1 MVIDRK
7 WSARRREWVAKVIRA
22 KLIGIL
28 FFCGLSLA
36 VVLSANAANGPQEL
50 DHYRLL
56 FWLVTPLLVL
66 VVALFLFVLHRS
78 HRSRKTLHHEDQ
90 RRHEA
95 VIALE
100 DSERRF
106 RETLDLLPQGVFE
119 TDRAG
124 KVIFWNRCA
133 LDMSGYSAEDLAGGL
148 LLSQLFAVE
157 ESDRL
162 QEVFQQVLTGQSL
175 VNSQFTIC
183 KKDSLTLPALIS
195 ADSLVLQGQVV
206 GIRGSIVD
214 ISDRVQTE
222 KTMRQNEARLNYL
235 AYHDTLTDLPN
246 RALFQ
251 DRLEH
256 ALARARRF
264 GSQLALIIID
274 LDRFKNFNDS
284 LGHDVGDQILWKVA
298 CQLRNGLREVDTL
311 ARIGGDEFVIVQENV
326 ASQADV
332 ATVAKKV
339 LSLLVQ
345 PISLREHQLF
355 LTASIGISL
364 YPNNG
369 EDVSSLMRKA
379 DRAMYQ
385 AKNKGGDCYSF
396 FSSEDDDL
404 VEERLFLEND
414 LRQAVDRHELL
425 LHYQPQI
432 DLATGR
438 LVGVEAL
445 VRWQHGQRGMISPG
459 AFIPLAEETGLIVS
473 IGEWVLRAACMQGQL
488 WQQAGLPPVRVA
500 VNISTWQ
507 VRQPDFVEMVESILD
522 ESGFDPRLLELEIT
536 ESAVMDNVQEAVRIL
551 NVFQQRGIS
560 LAMDDFGTGYS
571 SLSSLQRLPLSKLK
585 IDRSF
590 IREVTRNPNDAALT
604 SSVIAL
610 GRTMGL
616 GVVAE
621 GVETE
626 EQLQFLQQIDCAQ
639 VQGFLFS
646 KPLPANEVTA
656 LFDRS
661 FVSAPVST
669 PVDARLTSGG

>member
-1 MVIDRK
+1 MVL
-7 WSARRREWVAKVIRA
+7 RA
-22 KLIGIL
+22 KLTGML
-28 FFCGLSLA
+28 FLFGLSLA
-36 VVLSANAANGPQEL
+36 TALPASAADGHQEL

-56 FWLVTPLLVL
+56 VWLVTALLVL
-66 VVALFLFVLHRS
+66 VVALFLSVLRRARRS
-78 HRSRKTLHHEDQ
+78 GQTLRQEVK

-95 VIALE
+95 VTALE
-100 DSERRF
+100 ESERRF
-106 RETLDLLPQGVFE
+106 RETVDLLPQSVFE
-119 TDRAG
+119 TDRVG
-124 KVIFWNRCA
+124 RVVFWNRCA
-133 LDMSGYSAEDLAGGL
+133 LDLSGYSAEDLDGGL
-148 LLSQLFAVE
+148 LLPQLIASE
-157 ESDRL
+157 EGDRL
-162 QEVFQQVLTGQSL
+162 QEVFQQVMTGQRL
-175 VNSQFTIC
+175 VNSQFTVR
-183 KKDSLTLPALIS
+183 KKDGSTLPALIS
-195 ADSLVLQGQVV
+195 ADAMASQGQTI

-222 KTMRQNEARLNYL
+222 ETLRQNETRLNYL

-264 GSQLALIIID
+264 GSQLALLIID
-274 LDRFKNFNDS
+274 LARFKNFNDS
-284 LGHDVGDQILWKVA
+284 LGHDIGDQVLWKVA

-311 ARIGGDEFVIVQENV
+311 ARIGGDEFVIVLENV

-355 LTASIGISL
+355 LTASIGVSL
-364 YPNNG
+364 YPHNG
-369 EDVSSLMRKA
+369 EDASSLMRKA

-385 AKNKGGDCYSF
+385 AKNKGGDCFSF
-396 FSSEDDDL
+396 FSAEDDDL

-432 DLATGR
+432 DLASGR

-445 VRWQHGQRGMISPG
+445 VRWQHSERGMIPPG
-459 AFIPLAEETGLIVS
+459 DFIPLAEVTGLIVS
-473 IGEWVLRAACMQGQL
+473 IGEWVLRAACIQGQR

-507 VRQPDFVEMVESILD
+507 VRQPDFVDMVEGILE

-551 NVFQQRGIS
+551 SIFQQRGIS
-560 LAMDDFGTGYS
+560 LAIDDFGTGYS

-590 IREVTRNPNDAALT
+590 IREVTSNANDAALT

-626 EQLQFLQQIDCAQ
+626 EQLLFLQQKDCAQ

-646 KPLPANEVTA
+646 KPLPAREVAA
-656 LFDRS
+656 LFERC
-661 FVSAPVST
+661 FVSPSVSPVQADVPLT
-669 PVDARLTSGG
+669 PGD

>member
-1 MVIDRK
+1 M
-7 WSARRREWVAKVIRA
+7 IRS
-22 KLIGIL
+22 KLIGML
-28 FFCGLSLA
+28 FLFGLSLTA
-36 VVLSANAANGPQEL
+36 ALPASAADGQQEL

-56 FWLVTPLLVL
+56 VWLVTALLFL
-66 VVALFLFVLHRS
+66 VVALFLSILR
-78 HRSRKTLHHEDQ
+78 RSRRSRQFLHQESS

-95 VIALE
+95 VTALKE
-100 DSERRF
+100 SERRF
-106 RETLDLLPQGVFE
+106 RETVDLLPQSVFE
-119 TDRAG
+119 TDCAG
-124 KVIFWNRCA
+124 RVVFWNRCA
-133 LDMSGYSAEDLAGGL
+133 LDLSGYSAEDLAGGL
-148 LLSQLFAVE
+148 LLSQLFTVE
-157 ESDRL
+157 EADHL
-162 QEVFQQVLTGQSL
+162 QEVFLQVMTGQRL
-175 VNSQFTIC
+175 VNSQFTVR
-183 KKDSLTLPALIS
+183 KKDGSTLPALIS
-195 ADSLVLQGQVV
+195 ADAMASQGQVI
-206 GIRGSIVD
+206 GLRGSIVD

-222 KTMRQNEARLNYL
+222 ETLRQNEARLNYL

-264 GSQLALIIID
+264 GSQLALLIID

-284 LGHDVGDQILWKVA
+284 LGHDMGDQVLWKIA

-311 ARIGGDEFVIVQENV
+311 ARIGGDEFVIVLENI

-332 ATVAKKV
+332 VKVAKKV
-339 LSLLVQ
+339 LSLVVQ

-364 YPNNG
+364 YPQNG

-379 DRAMYQ
+379 DRAMHQ
-385 AKNKGGDCYSF
+385 AKNKGGDCFSF
-396 FSSEDDDL
+396 LSAVDDDL
-404 VEERLFLEND
+404 AEERLFLEND

-432 DLATGR
+432 DLVSGR

-445 VRWQHGQRGMISPG
+445 VRWQHSVRGMISPG
-459 AFIPLAEETGLIVS
+459 DFIPLAEETGLIVS
-473 IGEWVLRAACMQGQL
+473 IGEWVLRAACIQGQL

-507 VRQPDFVEMVESILD
+507 IRQPDFVDMVEGILE
-522 ESGFDPRLLELEIT
+522 ESGFDPQLLELEIT

-551 NVFQQRGIS
+551 NIFQQRGIS

-585 IDRSF
+585 IDRCF
-590 IREVTRNPNDAALT
+590 IREVTTNASDAALI

-626 EQLQFLQQIDCAQ
+626 EQLQFLQQKDCAQ

-646 KPLPANEVTA
+646 KPLPAREVAA
-656 LFDRS
+656 LFERS
-661 FVSAPVST
+661 FVSPPVPPT
-669 PVDARLTSGG
+669 PDVTSLTAGD

>member
-1 MVIDRK
+1 MVVR
-7 WSARRREWVAKVIRA
+7 VIRT
-22 KLIGIL
+22 KLTGML
-28 FFCGLSLA
+28 FLFGLSLTTA
-36 VVLSANAANGPQEL
+36 LPASAADGQQEL

-56 FWLVTPLLVL
+56 VWLVTALLFL
-66 VVALFLFVLHRS
+66 VVAVFLSILRRSRRSRQVLHQEVS
-78 HRSRKTLHHEDQ
+78 

-95 VIALE
+95 VTALKE
-100 DSERRF
+100 SERQF
-106 RETLDLLPQGVFE
+106 RETVDLLPQGVFE
-119 TDRAG
+119 TDCDGR
-124 KVIFWNRCA
+124 VVFWNRCA
-133 LDMSGYSAEDLAGGL
+133 LDLSGYSAEDLAGGL
-148 LLSQLFAVE
+148 LLSQLFAADE
-157 ESDRL
+157 GNRL
-162 QEVFQQVLTGQSL
+162 QEVFQQVMNGQRL
-175 VNSQFTIC
+175 VNSQFTVR
-183 KKDSLTLPALIS
+183 KKNGATLPALIS
-195 ADSLVLQGQVV
+195 ADAMASQGQII
-206 GIRGSIVD
+206 GIRGSVVD

-222 KTMRQNEARLNYL
+222 ETLRQNEARLNYL

-264 GSQLALIIID
+264 GSQLALLIID

-284 LGHDVGDQILWKVA
+284 LGYDMGDQVLWKVA

-311 ARIGGDEFVIVQENV
+311 ARIGGDEFVIVLENV
-326 ASQADV
+326 SSQADV
-332 ATVAKKV
+332 VTVAKKV

-345 PISLREHQLF
+345 PIRLREHQLF

-364 YPNNG
+364 YPQNG

-379 DRAMYQ
+379 DRAKHQ
-385 AKNKGGDCYSF
+385 AKNKGGDCFSF
-396 FSSEDDDL
+396 LSAADDGL
-404 VEERLFLEND
+404 AEERLFLEND

-432 DLATGR
+432 DLASGR

-445 VRWQHGQRGMISPG
+445 VRWQHSERGMISPG
-459 AFIPLAEETGLIVS
+459 DFIPLAEETGLIVS
-473 IGEWVLRAACMQGQL
+473 IGEWVLRAACIQGRL
-488 WQQAGLPPVRVA
+488 WQQAGLPTVRVA

-507 VRQPDFVEMVESILD
+507 IRQPDFVDMVESILE
-522 ESGFDPRLLELEIT
+522 ESGFDPQLLELEIT

-551 NVFQQRGIS
+551 NIFQQRGIS

-571 SLSSLQRLPLSKLK
+571 SLINLQRLPLSKLK

-590 IREVTRNPNDAALT
+590 IREVTSNSNHAALT

-626 EQLQFLQQIDCAQ
+626 EQLLFLQQMDCAQ

-646 KPLPANEVTA
+646 KPLPAREVEA
-656 LFDRS
+656 LFERS
-661 FVSAPVST
+661 FVSPSVSPT
-669 PVDARLTSGG
+669 PVVTSLTPGD

>member
-1 MVIDRK
+1 M
-7 WSARRREWVAKVIRA
+7 IRA
-22 KLIGIL
+22 KFIGML
-28 FFCGLSLA
+28 FVFGLSLA
-36 VVLSANAANGPQEL
+36 AVLPVSAANGQQDL

-56 FWLVTPLLVL
+56 VWLVTALLVL
-66 VVALFLFVLHRS
+66 VVALFLSILRRG
-78 HRSRKTLHHEDQ
+78 HRSRQALHQEVK
-90 RRHEA
+90 RRHKA
-95 VIALE
+95 VSALE
-100 DSERRF
+100 ESEKRF
-106 RETLDLLPQGVFE
+106 RETVDLLPQSVFE
-119 TDRAG
+119 TDRVG
-124 KVIFWNRCA
+124 KVVFWNRCA
-133 LDMSGYSAEDLAGGL
+133 LDLSGYSAGDLDSGL
-148 LLSQLFAVE
+148 MLSQLFAVE
-157 ESDRL
+157 DGERL
-162 QEVFQQVLTGQSL
+162 QEVFQKVLSGQRL
-175 VNSQFTIC
+175 INSQFTVR
-183 KKDSLTLPALIS
+183 KKDGSILPALIS
-195 ADSLVLQGQVV
+195 ADAMVLQGQVT

-214 ISDRVQTE
+214 ISDRVQAE
-222 KTMRQNEARLNYL
+222 KTLRQNEARLNYL

-264 GSQLALIIID
+264 GSQLALLVID

-284 LGHDVGDQILWKVA
+284 LGHDVGDQVLWKVA

-369 EDVSSLMRKA
+369 EDVSSLMRQA

-385 AKNKGGDCYSF
+385 AKNKGGACFSF
-396 FSSEDDDL
+396 FSAEDDDL

-432 DLATGR
+432 DLESGR

-459 AFIPLAEETGLIVS
+459 AFIPLAEETGLIVP
-473 IGEWVLRAACMQGQL
+473 IGEWVLRAACIQGRK
-488 WQQAGLPPVRVA
+488 WQQSGMPPVRVA

-507 VRQPDFVEMVESILD
+507 VRQPDFVDMVEGILD
-522 ESGFDPRLLELEIT
+522 ESGFDPQLLELEIT

-551 NVFQQRGIS
+551 NIFQQRGIS

-590 IREVTRNPNDAALT
+590 IREVTSNANDAALT

-626 EQLQFLQQIDCAQ
+626 EQLDFLQRMNCAQ

-646 KPLPANEVTA
+646 KPLPANEVST
-656 LFDRS
+656 LFERS
-661 FVSAPVST
+661 FVSSSAPP
-669 PVDARLTSGG
+669 PVASEK

>member
-1 MVIDRK
+1 M
-7 WSARRREWVAKVIRA
+7 
-22 KLIGIL
+22 L
-28 FFCGLSLA
+28 FLFGLSLTVTLPA
-36 VVLSANAANGPQEL
+36 IAADEQQVL

-56 FWLVTPLLVL
+56 IWLVTALLLL
-66 VVALFLFVLHRS
+66 VVALFLSILRRSHSSRQVLHQEVS
-78 HRSRKTLHHEDQ
+78 

-95 VIALE
+95 VTALKE
-100 DSERRF
+100 SERRF
-106 RETLDLLPQGVFE
+106 RETVDLLPQSVFE
-119 TDRAG
+119 TDRDG
-124 KVIFWNRCA
+124 RVVFCNRCA
-133 LDMSGYSAEDLAGGL
+133 HDLSGYSAEDLAVGL
-148 LLSQLFAVE
+148 QLSQFFAVE
-157 ESDRL
+157 EGDRL
-162 QEVFQQVLTGQSL
+162 QEVFQQIMTGQRL
-175 VNSQFTIC
+175 VNSQFTVR
-183 KKDSLTLPALIS
+183 KKDGSTLPALVS
-195 ADSLVLQGQVV
+195 VDAMASQGEII

-222 KTMRQNEARLNYL
+222 ETLRQNEARLNYL
-235 AYHDTLTDLPN
+235 AFHDTLTDLPN
-246 RALFQ
+246 RTLFQ

-264 GSQLALIIID
+264 GSQLALLIID

-284 LGHDVGDQILWKVA
+284 LGHDMGDQVLWKAA

-311 ARIGGDEFVIVQENV
+311 ARIGGDEFVIVMENV

-332 ATVAKKV
+332 ITVAKKV

-355 LTASIGISL
+355 LTASVGISL
-364 YPNNG
+364 YPQNG

-379 DRAMYQ
+379 DRAMHQ
-385 AKNKGGDCYSF
+385 AKNKGGDCFSF
-396 FSSEDDDL
+396 FSAEADDL

-432 DLATGR
+432 DLVSGR

-445 VRWQHGQRGMISPG
+445 VRWQHAERGMIPPG

-473 IGEWVLRAACMQGQL
+473 IGEWVLRAACIQGQL

-507 VRQPDFVEMVESILD
+507 VRQPDFVDMVERILE

-536 ESAVMDNVQEAVRIL
+536 ESAVMDNVPEAVRIL
-551 NVFQQRGIS
+551 NIFQQRGIS

-590 IREVTRNPNDAALT
+590 IREVTSNANDAALT

-626 EQLQFLQQIDCAQ
+626 EQLHFLQQMNCAQ

-646 KPLPANEVTA
+646 KPLPAREVAA
-656 LFDRS
+656 LFKRS
-661 FVSAPVST
+661 FVSPPVSPT
-669 PVDARLTSGG
+669 PFVTSLTPGD

>member
-1 MVIDRK
+1 M
-7 WSARRREWVAKVIRA
+7 IRS

-28 FFCGLSLA
+28 FLFGLSLTTA
-36 VVLSANAANGPQEL
+36 LPASAAGGQQEL

-56 FWLVTPLLVL
+56 VWLVTALLFL
-66 VVALFLFVLHRS
+66 VVALFLSILRRSRRSRQVLHQES
-78 HRSRKTLHHEDQ
+78 S

-95 VIALE
+95 VTALKE
-100 DSERRF
+100 SERRF
-106 RETLDLLPQGVFE
+106 RETVDLLPQSVFE
-119 TDRAG
+119 TDCAG
-124 KVIFWNRCA
+124 RVVFWNRCA
-133 LDMSGYSAEDLAGGL
+133 LDLSGYSAEDLAGGL

-157 ESDRL
+157 EADHL
-162 QEVFQQVLTGQSL
+162 QEVFLQVMTGQRL
-175 VNSQFTIC
+175 VNSQFTVR
-183 KKDSLTLPALIS
+183 KKDGSTLPALIS
-195 ADSLVLQGQVV
+195 ADAMSSQGQVT
-206 GIRGSIVD
+206 GLRGSIVD

-222 KTMRQNEARLNYL
+222 ETLRQNEARLNYL

-264 GSQLALIIID
+264 GSQLALLIID

-284 LGHDVGDQILWKVA
+284 LGHDMGDQVLWKVA

-311 ARIGGDEFVIVQENV
+311 ARIGGDEFVIVLENI

-332 ATVAKKV
+332 VTVAKKV
-339 LSLLVQ
+339 LSLVVQ

-364 YPNNG
+364 FPQNG

-379 DRAMYQ
+379 DRAMHQ
-385 AKNKGGDCYSF
+385 AKNKGGDCFSF
-396 FSSEDDDL
+396 LSAADDDL
-404 VEERLFLEND
+404 AEERLFLEND

-432 DLATGR
+432 DLVSGR

-445 VRWQHGQRGMISPG
+445 VRWQHSVRGMISPG
-459 AFIPLAEETGLIVS
+459 DFIPLAEETGLIVS
-473 IGEWVLRAACMQGQL
+473 IGEWVLRAACIQGQL

-507 VRQPDFVEMVESILD
+507 IRQPDFVDMVEGILE
-522 ESGFDPRLLELEIT
+522 ESGFDPQLLELEIT

-551 NVFQQRGIS
+551 SIFQQRGIS

-585 IDRSF
+585 IDRCF
-590 IREVTRNPNDAALT
+590 IREVTTNASDAALI

-626 EQLQFLQQIDCAQ
+626 EQLQFLQQKDCAQ

-646 KPLPANEVTA
+646 KPLPAREVAA
-656 LFDRS
+656 LFERS
-661 FVSAPVST
+661 FVSPPVPPT
-669 PVDARLTSGG
+669 PDVTSLTAGD

>member
-1 MVIDRK
+1 MTR
-7 WSARRREWVAKVIRA
+7 SN
-22 KLIGIL
+22 LTGMSFL
-28 FFCGLSLA
+28 FSLSLMVA
-36 VVLSANAANGPQEL
+36 LPASAAEGQQEI

-56 FWLVTPLLVL
+56 FWLVTALLFL
-66 VVALFLFVLHRS
+66 VVALFLLILRRG
-78 HRSRKTLHHEDQ
+78 HRSRQVLNQEASQ
-90 RRHEA
+90 RHEA
-95 VIALE
+95 VTALKE
-100 DSERRF
+100 SERRF
-106 RETLDLLPQGVFE
+106 RESVDLLPQSVFE
-119 TDRAG
+119 TDRHG
-124 KVIFWNRCA
+124 RVVFWNRCA
-133 LDMSGYSAEDLAGGL
+133 LDLSGYSAEDIAGSL
-148 LLSQLFAVE
+148 MLSQLFAVE
-157 ESDRL
+157 EGERL
-162 QEVFQQVLTGQSL
+162 QEVFQQVMSGQRL
-175 VNSQFTIC
+175 INSQFTLR
-183 KKDSLTLPALIS
+183 KKDGSTLPVLIS
-195 ADSLVLQGQVV
+195 ADSMASQGQII

-214 ISDRVQTE
+214 ISERVQTE
-222 KTMRQNEARLNYL
+222 ATLRQNEARLNYL

-264 GSQLALIIID
+264 GSQLALLIID
-274 LDRFKNFNDS
+274 IDRFKNFNDS
-284 LGHDVGDQILWKVA
+284 LGHEMGDQVLWKVA

-311 ARIGGDEFVIVQENV
+311 ARIGGDEFVIVMENV

-332 ATVAKKV
+332 ITVAKKV

-345 PISLREHQLF
+345 PISLRAHQLF

-364 YPNNG
+364 YPQNG

-379 DRAMYQ
+379 DRAMHQ
-385 AKNKGGDCYSF
+385 AKNKGGDCFSF
-396 FSSEDDDL
+396 LSDETDDV

-425 LHYQPQI
+425 LHYQPQV
-432 DLATGR
+432 DLASGR

-445 VRWQHGQRGMISPG
+445 VRWQHAERGMISPG
-459 AFIPLAEETGLIVS
+459 AFIPLAEDTGLIVS
-473 IGEWVLRAACMQGQL
+473 IGEWVLRAACIQGKL
-488 WQQAGLPPVRVA
+488 WQQAGLPPIRGA

-507 VRQPDFVEMVESILD
+507 VRQPDFVDMVEGILE
-522 ESGFDPRLLELEIT
+522 ESGFDPQLLELEIT
-536 ESAVMDNVQEAVRIL
+536 ESAVMDNVPEAVRIL
-551 NVFQQRGIS
+551 NIFQQRGIS

-571 SLSSLQRLPLSKLK
+571 SLSCLQRLPLSKLK

-590 IREVTRNPNDAALT
+590 IREVTSNANDAALT

-646 KPLPANEVTA
+646 KPLPAREVEA
-656 LFDRS
+656 LFERS
-661 FVSAPVST
+661 FVSSPVSPS
-669 PVDARLTSGG
+669 PVVAPLKPGG

>member
-1 MVIDRK
+1 MLPIGLLLLAALP
-7 WSARRREWVAKVIRA
+7 AR
-22 KLIGIL
+22 
-28 FFCGLSLA
+28 
-36 VVLSANAANGPQEL
+36 AASGQQEL

-56 FWLVTPLLVL
+56 IWLVTALLGL
-66 VVALFLFVLHRS
+66 
-78 HRSRKTLHHEDQ
+78 
-90 RRHEA
+90 
-95 VIALE
+95 VIALFMSILHRTRRSRQE
-100 DSERRF
+100 LHQEVGRRRQAVTALEESERRF
-106 RETLDLLPQGVFE
+106 RETVDLLPQSVFE

-124 KVIFWNRCA
+124 KVVFWNRCA
-133 LDMSGYSAEDLAGGL
+133 LDLSGYSAEDLDSGL
-148 LLSQLFAVE
+148 PLASLFAAE
-157 ESDRL
+157 EGGRL
-162 QEVFQQVLTGQSL
+162 EEVFRQVLAGHRL
-175 VNSQFTIC
+175 ANSQFTVR
-183 KKDSLTLPALIS
+183 KKDGATLPALVS
-195 ADSLVLQGQVV
+195 ADVMLSQGQPT
-206 GIRGSIVD
+206 GIRGSIVN
-214 ISDRVQTE
+214 ISERVKAEETL
-222 KTMRQNEARLNYL
+222 RQNEVRLNYL

-264 GSQLALIIID
+264 GSQLALLVID

-284 LGHDVGDQILWKVA
+284 LGHDIGDQVLWKVA

-311 ARIGGDEFVIVQENV
+311 ARIGGDEFVVVQENV

-339 LSLLVQ
+339 LSLLTQ
-345 PISLREHQLF
+345 PISLRDRQLF
-355 LTASIGISL
+355 LTASIGVSL
-364 YPNNG
+364 FPHNG
-369 EDVSSLMRKA
+369 EDASSLLRKA

-385 AKNKGGDCYSF
+385 SKSKGGDCFSF
-396 FSSEDDDL
+396 FSADDDDL

-432 DLATGR
+432 DLVSGR

-445 VRWQHGQRGMISPG
+445 VRWQHAERGMIAPG
-459 AFIPLAEETGLIVS
+459 AFIPLAEETGLIVP
-473 IGEWVLRAACMQGQL
+473 IGEWVLRAACIQGRL

-507 VRQPDFVEMVESILD
+507 VRQPDFVDMVEAILD

-551 NVFQQRGIS
+551 SIFQQRGIS
-560 LAMDDFGTGYS
+560 LAIDDFGTGYS

-590 IREVTRNPNDAALT
+590 IREVTSNPNDAALT

-626 EQLQFLQQIDCAQ
+626 EQLLFLREKDCAQ

-646 KPLPANEVTA
+646 KPLPAREVAA
-656 LFDRS
+656 LFERS
-661 FVSAPVST
+661 FCSSPVPLPSACPSVT
-669 PVDARLTSGG
+669 PSD

>member
-1 MVIDRK
+1 M
-7 WSARRREWVAKVIRA
+7 
-22 KLIGIL
+22 L
-28 FFCGLSLA
+28 FLFGLSLTTA
-36 VVLSANAANGPQEL
+36 LPASAADGQQEL

-56 FWLVTPLLVL
+56 VWLVTALLFL
-66 VVALFLFVLHRS
+66 VVAVFLSILRRSRRSRQVLHQEVS
-78 HRSRKTLHHEDQ
+78 

-95 VIALE
+95 VTALKE
-100 DSERRF
+100 SERQF
-106 RETLDLLPQGVFE
+106 RETVDLLPQGVFE
-119 TDRAG
+119 TDCDGR
-124 KVIFWNRCA
+124 VVFWNRCA
-133 LDMSGYSAEDLAGGL
+133 LDLSGYSAEDLAGGL
-148 LLSQLFAVE
+148 LLSQLFAADE
-157 ESDRL
+157 GNRL
-162 QEVFQQVLTGQSL
+162 QEVFQQVMNGQRL
-175 VNSQFTIC
+175 VNSQFTVR
-183 KKDSLTLPALIS
+183 KKNGATLPALIS
-195 ADSLVLQGQVV
+195 ADAMASQGQII
-206 GIRGSIVD
+206 GIRGSVVD

-222 KTMRQNEARLNYL
+222 ETLRQNEARLNYL

-264 GSQLALIIID
+264 GSQLALLIID

-284 LGHDVGDQILWKVA
+284 LGYDMGDQVLWKVA

-311 ARIGGDEFVIVQENV
+311 ARIGGDEFVIVLENV
-326 ASQADV
+326 SSQADV
-332 ATVAKKV
+332 VTVAKKV

-345 PISLREHQLF
+345 PIRLREHQLF

-364 YPNNG
+364 YPQNG

-379 DRAMYQ
+379 DRAKHQ
-385 AKNKGGDCYSF
+385 AKNKGGDCFSF
-396 FSSEDDDL
+396 LSAADDGL
-404 VEERLFLEND
+404 AEERLFLEND

-432 DLATGR
+432 DLASGR

-445 VRWQHGQRGMISPG
+445 VRWQHSERGMISPG
-459 AFIPLAEETGLIVS
+459 DFIPLAEETGLIVS
-473 IGEWVLRAACMQGQL
+473 IGEWVLRAACIQGRL
-488 WQQAGLPPVRVA
+488 WQQAGLPTVRVA

-507 VRQPDFVEMVESILD
+507 IRQPDFVDMVESILE
-522 ESGFDPRLLELEIT
+522 ESGFDPQLLELEIT

-551 NVFQQRGIS
+551 NIFQQRGIS

-571 SLSSLQRLPLSKLK
+571 SLINLQRLPLSKLK

-590 IREVTRNPNDAALT
+590 IREVTSNSNHAALT

-626 EQLQFLQQIDCAQ
+626 EQLLFLQQMDCAQ

-646 KPLPANEVTA
+646 KPLPAREVEA
-656 LFDRS
+656 LFERS
-661 FVSAPVST
+661 FVSPSVSPT
-669 PVDARLTSGG
+669 PVVTSLTPGD

>member
-1 MVIDRK
+1 MG
-7 WSARRREWVAKVIRA
+7 IRA
-22 KLIGIL
+22 KLTGMWFSL
-28 FFCGLSLA
+28 GLSLA
-36 VVLSANAANGPQEL
+36 TALPASAANGQQEL
-50 DHYRLL
+50 DNCHLL
-56 FWLVTPLLVL
+56 IWLVTALLVL
-66 VVALFLFVLHRS
+66 VVVLFLSILQRTRRS
-78 HRSRKTLHHEDQ
+78 GQTLRQEVT

-95 VIALE
+95 VTALQE
-100 DSERRF
+100 SERRF
-106 RETLDLLPQGVFE
+106 RETVDLLPQSVFE
-119 TDRAG
+119 TDRDG
-124 KVIFWNRCA
+124 RVVFWNRCA
-133 LDMSGYSAEDLAGGL
+133 LDLSGYSAEDLAGGL
-148 LLSQLFAVE
+148 LLPQLFALE
-157 ESDRL
+157 EGNRL
-162 QEVFQQVLTGQSL
+162 QEVFPQVIAGQRLT
-175 VNSQFTIC
+175 NSQFTVR
-183 KKDSLTLPALIS
+183 KKDGTTLPALIS
-195 ADSLVLQGQVV
+195 ADVLASQGQVI

-214 ISDRVQTE
+214 ISDRVQAEETL
-222 KTMRQNEARLNYL
+222 RQNEARLNYL

-246 RALFQ
+246 RALFH

-264 GSQLALIIID
+264 GSQLALLIID

-284 LGHDVGDQILWKVA
+284 LGHDIGDQVLWKIA

-311 ARIGGDEFVIVQENV
+311 ARLGGDEFVIVLENI

-345 PISLREHQLF
+345 PISLRERQLF

-364 YPNNG
+364 YPQKG
-369 EDVSSLMRKA
+369 EDASSLMRKA

-385 AKNKGGDCYSF
+385 SKSKGGNCFSF
-396 FSSEDDDL
+396 FSAEDDDL

-432 DLATGR
+432 DLASGR

-445 VRWQHGQRGMISPG
+445 VRWQHSERGMISPG
-459 AFIPLAEETGLIVS
+459 DFIPLAEETGLIVS
-473 IGEWVLRAACMQGQL
+473 IGEWVLRAACIQGRL

-507 VRQPDFVEMVESILD
+507 MRQPDFVEMVETILE
-522 ESGFDPRLLELEIT
+522 ESGFDPQLLELEIT

-551 NVFQQRGIS
+551 NVFQERGIS

-571 SLSSLQRLPLSKLK
+571 SLSNLQRLPLSKLK

-590 IREVTRNPNDAALT
+590 IREVTSNSNHAALT

-626 EQLQFLQQIDCAQ
+626 EQLLFLRQKDCAQ

-646 KPLPANEVTA
+646 KPLPAREVAA
-656 LFDRS
+656 LFERS
-661 FVSAPVST
+661 FGSSPEPPSSVDGLST
-669 PVDARLTSGG
+669 PGA

>member
-1 MVIDRK
+1 MVIR
-7 WSARRREWVAKVIRA
+7 V
-22 KLIGIL
+22 KLSGML
-28 FFCGLSLA
+28 FIFGVSLA
-36 VVLSANAANGPQEL
+36 AALPASAANGQQDL
-50 DHYRLL
+50 NHYRLL
-56 FWLVTPLLVL
+56 VWLVTVLLVL
-66 VVALFLFVLHRS
+66 VVALFLSILRRS
-78 HRSRKTLHHEDQ
+78 YRSRQILHQEVK
-90 RRHEA
+90 RRHEVA
-95 VIALE
+95 TALE
-100 DSERRF
+100 ESEKRF
-106 RETLDLLPQGVFE
+106 RETVDLLPQSVFE
-119 TDRAG
+119 TNCIG
-124 KVIFWNRCA
+124 KVVFWNRCA
-133 LDMSGYSAEDLAGGL
+133 LDLSGYSAEDLGGGL
-148 LLSQLFAVE
+148 LLSQLVSVE
-157 ESDRL
+157 EGERL
-162 QEVFQQVLTGQSL
+162 QEVFQQVLSGQRL
-175 VNSQFTIC
+175 VNSQFTVR
-183 KKDSLTLPALIS
+183 KKDGSTLPALIS
-195 ADSLVLQGQVV
+195 ADAITLQGQVT

-222 KTMRQNEARLNYL
+222 KVLRQNEARLNYL

-251 DRLEH
+251 DRFEH

-264 GSQLALIIID
+264 GSQLALLIID

-284 LGHDVGDQILWKVA
+284 LGHDVGDQVLWKVA

-369 EDVSSLMRKA
+369 ENTSSLMRKA
-379 DRAMYQ
+379 DRAMHQ
-385 AKNKGGDCYSF
+385 AKNKGGACFSF
-396 FSSEDDDL
+396 FSAEDDDL

-414 LRQAVDRHELL
+414 LRQAVDRRELL

-432 DLATGR
+432 DLASGR

-445 VRWQHGQRGMISPG
+445 VRWQHAQRGMISPG
-459 AFIPLAEETGLIVS
+459 DFIPLAEETGLIVS
-473 IGEWVLRAACMQGQL
+473 IGEWVLRAACIQGRL

-500 VNISTWQ
+500 VNISTYQ
-507 VRQPDFVEMVESILD
+507 VRQPDFVDMVESILD

-551 NVFQQRGIS
+551 NIFQQRGIS

-571 SLSSLQRLPLSKLK
+571 SLINLQRLPLSKLK
-585 IDRSF
+585 VDRSF
-590 IREVTRNPNDAALT
+590 IREVTSNPNHAALT

-626 EQLQFLQQIDCAQ
+626 EQLQFLQQMDCAQ

-646 KPLPANEVTA
+646 KPLPAVEVSV
-656 LFDRS
+656 LFERS
-661 FVSAPVST
+661 FVSSPAPV
-669 PVDARLTSGG
+669 PLDATLVASDN

>member
-1 MVIDRK
+1 M
-7 WSARRREWVAKVIRA
+7 WFS
-22 KLIGIL
+22 L
-28 FFCGLSLA
+28 GLSLA
-36 VVLSANAANGPQEL
+36 TALPASAANGQQEL
-50 DHYRLL
+50 DNCHLL
-56 FWLVTPLLVL
+56 IWLVTALLVL
-66 VVALFLFVLHRS
+66 VVVLFLSILQRTRRS
-78 HRSRKTLHHEDQ
+78 GQTLRQEVT

-95 VIALE
+95 VTALQE
-100 DSERRF
+100 SERRF
-106 RETLDLLPQGVFE
+106 RETVDLLPQSVFE
-119 TDRAG
+119 TDRDG
-124 KVIFWNRCA
+124 RVVFWNRCA
-133 LDMSGYSAEDLAGGL
+133 LDLSGYSAEDLAGGL
-148 LLSQLFAVE
+148 LLPQLFALE
-157 ESDRL
+157 EGNRL
-162 QEVFQQVLTGQSL
+162 QEVFPQVIAGQRLT
-175 VNSQFTIC
+175 NSQFTVR
-183 KKDSLTLPALIS
+183 KKDGTTLPALIS
-195 ADSLVLQGQVV
+195 ADVLASQGQVI

-214 ISDRVQTE
+214 ISDRVQAEETL
-222 KTMRQNEARLNYL
+222 RQNEARLNYL

-246 RALFQ
+246 RALFH

-264 GSQLALIIID
+264 GSQLALLIID

-284 LGHDVGDQILWKVA
+284 LGHDIGDQVLWKIA

-311 ARIGGDEFVIVQENV
+311 ARLGGDEFVIVLENI

-345 PISLREHQLF
+345 PISLRERQLF

-364 YPNNG
+364 YPQKG
-369 EDVSSLMRKA
+369 EDASSLMRKA

-385 AKNKGGDCYSF
+385 SKSKGGNCFSF
-396 FSSEDDDL
+396 FSAEDDDL

-432 DLATGR
+432 DLASGR

-445 VRWQHGQRGMISPG
+445 VRWQHSERGMISPG
-459 AFIPLAEETGLIVS
+459 DFIPLAEETGLIVS
-473 IGEWVLRAACMQGQL
+473 IGEWVLRAACIQGRL

-507 VRQPDFVEMVESILD
+507 MRQPDFVEMVETILE
-522 ESGFDPRLLELEIT
+522 ESGFDPQLLELEIT

-551 NVFQQRGIS
+551 NVFQERGIS

-571 SLSSLQRLPLSKLK
+571 SLSNLQRLPLSKLK

-590 IREVTRNPNDAALT
+590 IREVTSNSNHAALT

-626 EQLQFLQQIDCAQ
+626 EQLLFLRQKDCAQ
-639 VQGFLFS
+639 
-646 KPLPANEVTA
+646 
-656 LFDRS
+656 
-661 FVSAPVST
+661 
-669 PVDARLTSGG
+669 

>member
-1 MVIDRK
+1 M
-7 WSARRREWVAKVIRA
+7 
-22 KLIGIL
+22 L
-28 FFCGLSLA
+28 FVFGLSLA
-36 VVLSANAANGPQEL
+36 AVLPVSAANGQQDL

-56 FWLVTPLLVL
+56 VWLVTALLVL
-66 VVALFLFVLHRS
+66 VVALFLSILRRG
-78 HRSRKTLHHEDQ
+78 HRSRQALHQEVK
-90 RRHEA
+90 RRHKA
-95 VIALE
+95 VSALE
-100 DSERRF
+100 ESEKRF
-106 RETLDLLPQGVFE
+106 RETVDLLPQSVFE
-119 TDRAG
+119 TDRVG
-124 KVIFWNRCA
+124 KVVFWNRCA
-133 LDMSGYSAEDLAGGL
+133 LDLSGYSAGDLDSGL
-148 LLSQLFAVE
+148 MLSQLFAVE
-157 ESDRL
+157 DGERL
-162 QEVFQQVLTGQSL
+162 QEVFQKVLSGQRL
-175 VNSQFTIC
+175 INSQFTVR
-183 KKDSLTLPALIS
+183 KKDGSILPALIS
-195 ADSLVLQGQVV
+195 ADAMVLQGQVT

-214 ISDRVQTE
+214 ISDRVQAE
-222 KTMRQNEARLNYL
+222 KTLRQNEARLNYL

-264 GSQLALIIID
+264 GSQLALLVID

-284 LGHDVGDQILWKVA
+284 LGHDVGDQVLWKVA

-369 EDVSSLMRKA
+369 EDVSSLMRQA

-385 AKNKGGDCYSF
+385 AKNKGGACFSF
-396 FSSEDDDL
+396 FSAEDDDL

-432 DLATGR
+432 DLESGR

-459 AFIPLAEETGLIVS
+459 AFIPLAEETGLIVP
-473 IGEWVLRAACMQGQL
+473 IGEWVLRAACIQGRK
-488 WQQAGLPPVRVA
+488 WQQSGMPPVRVA

-507 VRQPDFVEMVESILD
+507 VRQPDFVDMVEGILD
-522 ESGFDPRLLELEIT
+522 ESGFDPQLLELEIT

-551 NVFQQRGIS
+551 NIFQQRGIS

-590 IREVTRNPNDAALT
+590 IREVTSNANDAALT

-626 EQLQFLQQIDCAQ
+626 EQLDFLQRMNCAQ

-646 KPLPANEVTA
+646 KPLPANEVST
-656 LFDRS
+656 LFERS
-661 FVSAPVST
+661 FVSSSAPP
-669 PVDARLTSGG
+669 PVASEK

>member
-1 MVIDRK
+1 MYVFGLTLGVALPV
-7 WSARRREWVAKVIRA
+7 SAAY
-22 KLIGIL
+22 G
-28 FFCGLSLA
+28 
-36 VVLSANAANGPQEL
+36 QQDL

-56 FWLVTPLLVL
+56 VWLVTALLIL
-66 VVALFLFVLHRS
+66 VVALFLSIMRRCHLSRQVLRQ
-78 HRSRKTLHHEDQ
+78 EVD

-95 VIALE
+95 VTALE
-100 DSERRF
+100 ESEKRF
-106 RETLDLLPQGVFE
+106 RETVDLLPQSVFE
-119 TDRAG
+119 TDRGG
-124 KVIFWNRCA
+124 KVVFWNRCA
-133 LDMSGYSAEDLAGGL
+133 LDLSGYSTGDLEDGLQLA
-148 LLSQLFAVE
+148 QLFAVE
-157 ESDRL
+157 EGERL
-162 QEVFQQVLTGQSL
+162 QEVFQQVLNGQRL
-175 VNSQFTIC
+175 VNSQFTVR
-183 KKDSLTLPALIS
+183 KKDGSILPALIS
-195 ADSLVLQGQVV
+195 ADTVVLQGQVTGV
-206 GIRGSIVD
+206 RGSIVD

-222 KTMRQNEARLNYL
+222 KTLRQNEARLNYL

-246 RALFQ
+246 RALFH
-251 DRLEH
+251 DRFEH

-264 GSQLALIIID
+264 GSQLALIVID

-284 LGHDVGDQILWKVA
+284 LGHDAGDQVLWKVA
-298 CQLRNGLREVDTL
+298 CLLRNGLREVDTL

-364 YPNNG
+364 YPGNG
-369 EDVSSLMRKA
+369 EDVSSLMRQA
-379 DRAMYQ
+379 DRAMHQ
-385 AKNKGGDCYSF
+385 AKSKGGACFSF

-432 DLATGR
+432 DLETGR

-473 IGEWVLRAACMQGQL
+473 IGEWVLRAACIQGKK
-488 WQQAGLPPVRVA
+488 WQQAGMPPVRVA

-507 VRQPDFVEMVESILD
+507 VRQPDFVDMVENILD
-522 ESGFDPRLLELEIT
+522 ESGFDPHLLELEIT

-551 NVFQQRGIS
+551 NIFQQRGIS

-590 IREVTRNPNDAALT
+590 IREVTSNPNDAALT

-626 EQLQFLQQIDCAQ
+626 EQLNFLRQMDCAQ

-646 KPLPANEVTA
+646 KPLPAREVSA
-656 LFDRS
+656 LFERS
-661 FVSAPVST
+661 FVSSPVPPSDDT
-669 PVDARLTSGG
+669 LTASDK

>member
-1 MVIDRK
+1 M
-7 WSARRREWVAKVIRA
+7 IRT
-22 KLIGIL
+22 KLTGML
-28 FFCGLSLA
+28 FLFGLSLTTA
-36 VVLSANAANGPQEL
+36 LPASAADGQQEL

-56 FWLVTPLLVL
+56 VWLVTALLFL
-66 VVALFLFVLHRS
+66 VVAVFLSILRRSRRSRQVLHQEVS
-78 HRSRKTLHHEDQ
+78 

-95 VIALE
+95 VTALKE
-100 DSERRF
+100 SERQF
-106 RETLDLLPQGVFE
+106 RETVDLLPQGVFE
-119 TDRAG
+119 TDCDGR
-124 KVIFWNRCA
+124 VVFWNRCA
-133 LDMSGYSAEDLAGGL
+133 LDLSGYSAEDLAGGL
-148 LLSQLFAVE
+148 LLSQLFAADE
-157 ESDRL
+157 GNRL
-162 QEVFQQVLTGQSL
+162 QEVFQQVMNGQRL
-175 VNSQFTIC
+175 VNSQFTVR
-183 KKDSLTLPALIS
+183 KKNGATLPALIS
-195 ADSLVLQGQVV
+195 ADAMASQGQII
-206 GIRGSIVD
+206 GIRGSVVD

-222 KTMRQNEARLNYL
+222 ETLRQNEARLNYL

-264 GSQLALIIID
+264 GSQLALLIID

-284 LGHDVGDQILWKVA
+284 LGYDMGDQVLWKVA

-311 ARIGGDEFVIVQENV
+311 ARIGGDEFVIVLENV
-326 ASQADV
+326 SSQADV
-332 ATVAKKV
+332 VTVAKKV

-345 PISLREHQLF
+345 PIRLREHQLF

-364 YPNNG
+364 YPQNG

-379 DRAMYQ
+379 DRAKHQ
-385 AKNKGGDCYSF
+385 AKNKGGDCFSF
-396 FSSEDDDL
+396 LSAADDGL
-404 VEERLFLEND
+404 AEERLFLEND

-432 DLATGR
+432 DLASGR

-445 VRWQHGQRGMISPG
+445 VRWQHSERGMISPG
-459 AFIPLAEETGLIVS
+459 DFIPLAEETGLIVS
-473 IGEWVLRAACMQGQL
+473 IGEWVLRAACIQGRL
-488 WQQAGLPPVRVA
+488 WQQAGLPTVRVA

-507 VRQPDFVEMVESILD
+507 IRQPDFVDMVESILE
-522 ESGFDPRLLELEIT
+522 ESGFDPQLLELEIT

-551 NVFQQRGIS
+551 NIFQQRGIS

-571 SLSSLQRLPLSKLK
+571 SLINLQRLPLSKLK

-590 IREVTRNPNDAALT
+590 IREVTSNSNHAALT

-626 EQLQFLQQIDCAQ
+626 EQLLFLQQMDCAQ

-646 KPLPANEVTA
+646 KPLPAREVEA
-656 LFDRS
+656 LFERS
-661 FVSAPVST
+661 FVSPSVSPT
-669 PVDARLTSGG
+669 PVVTSLTPGD

>member
-1 MVIDRK
+1 M
-7 WSARRREWVAKVIRA
+7 IRA
-22 KLIGIL
+22 KLKGIL
-28 FFCGLSLA
+28 LLSGLWLA
-36 VVLSANAANGPQEL
+36 AALPASAAGGHHEL
-50 DHYRLL
+50 DRCHQLV
-56 FWLVTPLLVL
+56 WLVTALLVL
-66 VVALFLFVLHRS
+66 VVALFLSLLHRAR
-78 HRSRKTLHHEDQ
+78 RSGRFLRQEVK

-95 VIALE
+95 VTALKE
-100 DSERRF
+100 SERHF
-106 RETLDLLPQGVFE
+106 RETVDLLPQSVFE
-119 TDRAG
+119 TDREG
-124 KVIFWNRCA
+124 RVVFWNQCA
-133 LDMSGYSAEDLAGGL
+133 LDLSGYSAEDMHGGL
-148 LLSQLFAVE
+148 LLSQFLASE
-157 ESDRL
+157 DQDRL
-162 QEVFQQVLTGQSL
+162 QEVFPQVIAGQRL
-175 VNSQFTIC
+175 VNSQFTIL
-183 KKDSLTLPALIS
+183 KKDGSTLPALIS
-195 ADSLVLQGQVV
+195 ADALDLQGQVV

-222 KTMRQNEARLNYL
+222 KTLRQNEARLNYL

-246 RALFQ
+246 RALFHH
-251 DRLEH
+251 RLEH

-264 GSQLALIIID
+264 GSQLALFVID

-284 LGHDVGDQILWKVA
+284 LGHDIGDQVLWKVA

-345 PISLREHQLF
+345 PISLREHQLS

-364 YPNNG
+364 YPQNG
-369 EDVSSLMRKA
+369 EDANSLMRKA

-385 AKNKGGDCYSF
+385 AKNKGGDCFSF
-396 FSSEDDDL
+396 FSAEDDDL

-414 LRQAVDRHELL
+414 LRQAVDRNELL

-432 DLATGR
+432 DLASGR
-438 LVGVEAL
+438 MVGVEAL

-459 AFIPLAEETGLIVS
+459 DFIPLAEETGLIVS
-473 IGEWVLRAACMQGQL
+473 IGEWVLRAACIQGRK

-507 VRQPDFVEMVESILD
+507 IRQPDFVDMVESILE
-522 ESGFDPRLLELEIT
+522 ESGFDPQFLELEIT

-551 NVFQQRGIS
+551 NIFQQRGIS

-590 IREVTRNPNDAALT
+590 IREVTSNPNDAALT

-626 EQLQFLQQIDCAQ
+626 EQLLFLQQMDCAQ

-646 KPLPANEVTA
+646 KPLPAGEVVA
-656 LFDRS
+656 LFERS
-661 FVSAPVST
+661 FVSSPVSSPSVDT
-669 PVDARLTSGG
+669 PLTPDD